1 MMNKKLALILV
12 AAVIFASACVTI
24 GQPSSN
30 QDNAS
35 SSQKFDEIIY
45 KFVGEYT
52 QLTELQKRETWS
64 QQYKGLLVEGTGV
77 VKEIVV
83 SSNLVKIE
91 HPKNRYENGASI
103 SFRESESEKL
113 SKLKIGDS
121 IKFSGRLDNYSNSEG
136 LIVGDAVFVLVS
148 QS

>member
-1 MMNKKLALILV
+1 MMNKKLALILMV
-12 AAVIFASACVTI
+12 VVIFASACVTI
-24 GQPSSN
+24 GQPPSN
-30 QDNAS
+30 QDTS

-52 QLTELQKRETWS
+52 PLTELQKTEDWS
-64 QQYKGLLVEGTGV
+64 QQYKGIVLKGTGV

-91 HPKNRYENGASI
+91 HPKHRYENGASI
-103 SFRESESEKL
+103 SFRDSERDLL
-113 SKLKIGDS
+113 SKLKTGDS
-121 IKFSGRLDNYSNSEG
+121 IRFSGRLDDYSNSDG
-136 LIVGDAVFVLVS
+136 LIVVDAVFVLS